1 MGRGPCRYQ
10 NRVGEGGVM
19 RDLPVCLMM
28 IVFIIC
34 VAVSIRGC
42 QKTILERDRAYI
54 EHGFHENERGIWE
67 R

>member
-1 MGRGPCRYQ
+1 
-10 NRVGEGGVM
+10 M